1 MQHEKN
7 VTVVHTVRLNEL
19 ERITRNSATAVKTR
33 VTFVQ
38 HVVAWLT
45 P

>member
-1 MQHEKN
+1 MQREKS

-19 ERITRNSATAVKTR
+19 ERITRNSATADKPHD
-33 VTFVQ
+33 TFVQ
-38 HVVAWLT
+38 RAVAWLT